1 MKLLQLVFIVLLLIT
16 HNIFAQ
22 DYTQYVDPFIGTDYH
37 GHTYPGATVPFGMVQ
52 LSPDNGRS
60 GWDWSSGYHYSD
72 SIIVGFSHTHLS
84 GTGIGDLCDIQ
95 FMPATFLN
103 NISDEEIIKQK
114 FNSKFDHQN
123 EKASVGYYT
132 VLLKDYNITSE
143 LTAALRSG
151 LQKHIFNKD
160 GKEFVQLDLGYSKN
174 WDDPTETFIKILD
187 DHTICG
193 YRYSTGWAKD
203 QRVYFFTQFSKPI
216 AKSFL
221 IKDSAYIKILNEVI
235 GKTTRAIFQ
244 FDLKT
249 NSELL
254 IKTGISSVSIE
265 NAKLNLENDIENWD
279 FNKLKSAATFQ
290 WNKELSKIE
299 VKSPNKN
306 YLKTFYTALYRSML
320 APIVFSDINGE
331 YKGAD
336 DKIHKAM
343 DYTKYSIFSLWDTFR
358 AEHPLF
364 TIFQPERVNDMI
376 NSMLSHYN
384 EYGLLPVWELLGNE
398 TGTMIGYHA
407 IPVITDAI
415 LKDFKGFD
423 INLAYDAMK
432 KSAMQDHLGLNS
444 YKSIGYVADDKE
456 VESVSKTLEYAY
468 DDWCIAQVAK
478 YLGKDEDFKYFS
490 IRAEYYRNLFDPSS
504 NFMRAKTSDGKWK
517 VPFNPVYS
525 EHRNHEYT
533 EGTAWQYSWFVPHD
547 VEGLISLFESKEK
560 FIEKLDS
567 LFITSSK
574 LEGPNPSNDISGM
587 IGQYAH
593 GNEPSQHI
601 SYLYNFVGE
610 PWKTQHRV
618 NQILKTFYNHTPE
631 GLIGNE
637 DCGQMSAWYVFSAMG
652 FYPFNPA
659 DQNYLIGSPIFEEVT
674 INLESGKK
682 FIIRANNISEKNIYI
697 QSARLNGREP
707 TKGFI
712 THNEIISGGLLE
724 LEMTDT
730 PNKNLWT
737 NVESFPPSM
746 TEIKSNNEINKSEY
760 AEKVKQEFLHS
771 WNAYKK
777 YAWGKDQLKPL
788 SKTFRNWYDESLL
801 MTPVDAFDTM
811 VLMGLKEE
819 ANDTKELI
827 FNKLSFDKNISVQNF
842 EITIRLLGGLIS
854 AYQLDGDKRFLD
866 FAEDLGNRLLPV
878 FNSKT
883 GMPYRYVNLQNGDIR
898 DSINNPAE
906 IGTLMLE
913 FGMLSKLTG
922 NPVYY
927 DKAKHAITEVYN
939 RRSKI
944 GLVGTQINVETGE
957 WTNNDS
963 HISGMIDS
971 YYEYLIK
978 AYLLFDDEEFKA
990 MYDESTTAVNKFL
1003 LDSTI
1008 TGVWYAHADMN
1019 TGEKT
1024 QSVFGALDAFMPG
1037 MLALGDDIKTAEQIQ
1052 VSCYKMWTHFGVE
1065 PEEMNYKTFEVTAPY
1080 YILRPENIESVF
1092 YLYRKTK
1099 NPKYLQMGKTFFD
1112 SIEKYCKLDEGY
1124 ASLKNIMSKEKMDSM
1139 ESFYLAETLKYLYLI
1154 FAPEET
1160 FDLQK
1165 CVFNTEAHPFK
1176 KLSNQND

>member
-1 MKLLQLVFIVLLLIT
+1 MKLLQLAFIILLLIN

-37 GHTYPGATVPFGMVQ
+37 GHTYPGATLPFGMVQ

-95 FMPATFLN
+95 FMPAAFLN

-114 FNSKFDHQN
+114 FISKFDHQN

-174 WDDPTETFIKILD
+174 WDDPTETFIKIID

-203 QRVYFFTQFSKPI
+203 QRVYFYTLFSKPI
-216 AKSFL
+216 TKSFL
-221 IKDSAYIKILNEVI
+221 IQDSAYIKTLNEVI

-265 NAKLNLENDIENWD
+265 NAKLNLEKDIEDWD
-279 FNKLKSAATFQ
+279 FNKLKNAATFQ

-299 VKSPNKN
+299 VKSSNKN

-336 DKIHKAM
+336 DKIHKAK

-364 TIFQPERVNDMI
+364 TIVQPERVNDLI
-376 NSMLSHYN
+376 NSILSHYN

-398 TGTMIGYHA
+398 TGTMIGYHG

-415 LKDFKGFD
+415 LKGFKGFD

-432 KSAMQDHLGLNS
+432 KSAMQDHLGLKY
-444 YKSIGYVADDKE
+444 YKELGYIPDDKE

-478 YLGKDEDFKYFS
+478 YLGKEEDYKYFS
-490 IRAEYYRNLFDPSS
+490 NRAEYYRNHFDPSS

-547 VEGLISLFESKEK
+547 VEGLISLFGSKEK

-724 LEMTDT
+724 LEMSDT

-737 NVESFPPSM
+737 NIESLPPSM
-746 TEIKSNNEINKSEY
+746 SDNTSEFEINKKEY

-811 VLMGLKEE
+811 ILMGLKEE
-819 ANDTKELI
+819 ATETKELI

-883 GMPYRYVNLQNGDIR
+883 GMPYRYVNLQNGELR

-927 DKAKHAITEVYN
+927 DKAKLAIKEVYS

-957 WTNNDS
+957 WTNTDS

-978 AYLLFDDEEFKA
+978 AYLLFDDEDFKA
-990 MYDESTTAVNKFL
+990 MYDESITAVNKFL
-1003 LDSTI
+1003 LDSTF

-1024 QSVFGALDAFMPG
+1024 KTVFGALDAFMPA
-1037 MLALGDDIKTAEQIQ
+1037 MLVLGDDLKTAEQIQ
-1052 VSCYKMWTHFGVE
+1052 ESCYKMWTHFGVE
-1065 PEEMNYKTFEVTAPY
+1065 PEEMNYKTSEVTAPY

>member
-174 WDDPTETFIKILD
+174 WDDPTETFIKIMD

-990 MYDESTTAVNKFL
+990 MYDESITAVNKFL

-1024 QSVFGALDAFMPG
+1024 QSIFGALDAFMPG

>member
-1 MKLLQLVFIVLLLIT
+1 MKLLQLAFIILLLIN

-95 FMPATFLN
+95 FMPAAFLN
-103 NISDEEIIKQK
+103 NISDEEIINQK
-114 FNSKFDHQN
+114 FISKFDHQN

-174 WDDPTETFIKILD
+174 WDDPTETFIKIMD